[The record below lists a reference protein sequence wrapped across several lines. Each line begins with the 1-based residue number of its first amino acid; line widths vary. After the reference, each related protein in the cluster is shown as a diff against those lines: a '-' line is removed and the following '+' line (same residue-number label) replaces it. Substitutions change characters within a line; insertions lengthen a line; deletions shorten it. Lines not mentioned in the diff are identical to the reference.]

1 MKAIT
6 TFNLP
11 KETLVNRFIAKS
23 KFFEK
28 AQVSSKIQQ
37 EFTATILRITWANKL
52 AQSTINIA
60 GTENMEEL
68 QIFNVQLKT
77 QHIPKNALK
86 VIDKAI
92 PFAILYIFEFENN
105 FAYGIT
111 TKENAEQRYF
121 FSDWNTELNFDFTGN
136 TIEHIYQKII
146 KLFINNKTG
155 LVTKNQ
161 NFETVLANEKQL
173 AILDKEIISL
183 QKKVHT
189 EKQFNKQVAFNKAL
203 KSKQKEKE
211 NLEKENL

>member
-1 MKAIT
+1 MKL
-6 TFNLP
+6 FNLP
-11 KETLVNRFIAKS
+11 KETVVNKFVAKS

-37 EFTATILRITWANKL
+37 EFTDTISRITWAYKL
-52 AQSTINIA
+52 AKSTINIS

-77 QHIPKNALK
+77 QDIPKNALK

-92 PFAILYIFEFENN
+92 PFAILYTFEFENN

-111 TKENAEQRYF
+111 IKENAEQRYF
-121 FSDWNTELNFDFTGN
+121 FSEWNEELSFDFTGN
-136 TIEHIYQKII
+136 TIEHIYQKTI

-161 NFETVLANEKQL
+161 NFEVVLANEKQL
-173 AILDKEIISL
+173 AILEKEILSL
-183 QKKVHT
+183 QKKVRI
-189 EKQFNKQVAFNKAL
+189 EKQFNKQVGFNKAL
-203 KSKQKEKE
+203 RSKLKEKE
-211 NLEKENL
+211 NLEKNNLS

>member
-1 MKAIT
+1 MK

-11 KETLVNRFIAKS
+11 KETLVNKFISKS

-28 AQVSSKIQQ
+28 AQVNSKIQQ
-37 EFTATILRITWANKL
+37 EFTDTITRITWAYKL
-52 AQSTINIA
+52 AESTINIS

-77 QHIPKNALK
+77 QDIPKNALK

-92 PFAILYIFEFENN
+92 PFAILYTFEFENN

-111 TKENAEQRYF
+111 IKENAEQRYF
-121 FSDWNTELNFDFTGN
+121 FSDWNKELAFDFTGN
-136 TIEHIYQKII
+136 TIEHIYQKTI
-146 KLFINNKTG
+146 KLFINSKTG

-161 NFETVLANEKQL
+161 NFEDVLANEKQL
-173 AILDKEIISL
+173 ASLEKEILSL
-183 QKKVHT
+183 QKKVRT

-203 KSKQKEKE
+203 RSKLKEKE
-211 NLEKENL
+211 NLEKGAI

>member
-1 MKAIT
+1 MKL
-6 TFNLP
+6 FNLP
-11 KETLVNRFIAKS
+11 KKAFVNRFIPKS

-28 AQVSSKIQQ
+28 AQVNSKLQQ
-37 EFTATILRITWANKL
+37 QFADAITRITWAYKL
-52 AQSTINIA
+52 AESTINTS

-68 QIFNVQLKT
+68 QIFNMELKEKV
-77 QHIPKNALK
+77 IPKNVLK

-92 PFAILYIFEFENN
+92 PFAILYTFEFEKK

-111 TKENAEQRYF
+111 IKENAEQRYF
-121 FSDWNTELNFDFTGN
+121 FSDWNEELNFDFTGN

-161 NFETVLANEKQL
+161 NFEVLVANEKQL
-173 AILDKEIISL
+173 AVLEKEIASL
-183 QKKVHT
+183 QKKVQT

-203 KSKQKEKE
+203 RSKLKEKE
-211 NLEKENL
+211 NLEKGAI